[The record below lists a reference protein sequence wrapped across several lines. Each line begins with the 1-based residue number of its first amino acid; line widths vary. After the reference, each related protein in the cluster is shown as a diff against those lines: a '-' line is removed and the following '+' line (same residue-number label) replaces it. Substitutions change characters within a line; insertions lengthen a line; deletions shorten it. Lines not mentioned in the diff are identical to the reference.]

1 MEYIFKKGFIYLFMR
16 DGEREET
23 QAEEEAGSLQE
34 PDVGP
39 DPWPQDHA
47 PSQRQMLN
55 RWATQVSRNA
65 FL

>member
-39 DPWPQDHA
+39 DP
-47 PSQRQMLN
+47 
-55 RWATQVSRNA
+55 
-65 FL
+65 